1 VLCRSLTKGVD
12 YMTDPTTFLQVQN
25 GISTGLKLQPDPT
38 PLCLHDGRGWP
49 RIPTMMLYQ
58 AYFIAYL
65 VLHAVNGGD
74 PWPFNPKSA
83 PLNPGNPYN
92 ASKTQNGLG
101 TMGQPDIA
109 ATLAS
114 VASEALKAVW
124 YQSGLC
130 IIDRNRAAR
139 LCI

>member
-1 VLCRSLTKGVD
+1 MMCFIRRTL
-12 YMTDPTTFLQVQN
+12 
-25 GISTGLKLQPDPT
+25 
-38 PLCLHDGRGWP
+38 LHIR
-49 RIPTMMLYQ
+49 
-58 AYFIAYL
+58 
-65 VLHAVNGGD
+65 HAINGGD

-92 ASKTQNGLG
+92 ASKTQNGFG

-130 IIDRNRAAR
+130 IFAIDRNRAAR